1 MAAKD
6 FTEYV
11 LDKAND
17 VIDLNEEIAI
27 ELENLTGTVDE
38 FVNEAV
44 AAYRDQILNLIAA
57 QDNTI

>member
-17 VIDLNEEIAI
+17 IIDLNEEIAI

-57 QDNTI
+57 QDDII

>member
-17 VIDLNEEIAI
+17 IIDLNEEIAI

-44 AAYRDQILNLIAA
+44 AAYRDQILSLIAA
-57 QDNTI
+57 QDDII

>member
-1 MAAKD
+1 MAATD

-17 VIDLNEEIAI
+17 VIDLKEELAT
-27 ELENLTGTVDE
+27 ELADLTGTVDE

-44 AAYRDQILNLIAA
+44 AAYRDQILSLIAR
-57 QDNTI
+57 QDDVF

>member
-11 LDKAND
+11 IDKAND
-17 VIDLNEEIAI
+17 VVDLKEEIAI

-44 AAYRDQILNLIAA
+44 AAYRDQILSLIAA
-57 QDNTI
+57 QDDVI

>member
-57 QDNTI
+57 QDDII